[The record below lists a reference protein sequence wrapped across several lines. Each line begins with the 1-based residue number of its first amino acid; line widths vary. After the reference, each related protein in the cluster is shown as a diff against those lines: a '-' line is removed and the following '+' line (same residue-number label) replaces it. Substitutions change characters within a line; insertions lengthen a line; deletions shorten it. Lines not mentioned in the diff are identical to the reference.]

1 MMTRPVICRYV
12 SVAFKQLSVVNC
24 RHGLPG
30 SLEKVVYHSFDLSSK
45 LHVSVLFVKVVVEC
59 VTFVVSYGG
68 ESIVNVAKP
77 KRYRLSASRKGVFLD
92 VAWFSKSIKYSVGR
106 GSVDCK
112 IAVSVNCSAS

>member
-77 KRYRLSASRKGVFLD
+77 KRYRLSVSRKGAFLD
-92 VAWFSKSIKYSVGR
+92 VASQFLLQQQKLETQ
-106 GSVDCK
+106 
-112 IAVSVNCSAS
+112 